1 MRTRLLVAPLL
12 ACSALLLGQAPNPG
26 YTDTP
31 MLPGVPYRVHDPAR
45 PAPRVVTPAAQ
56 PGGVPSDAVVLFDG
70 RDLSQ
75 WKASRVPWTIENGY
89 MEVAPSAG
97 NLTSIQSYGDVQPHV
112 AGAAPALV
120 RNSSQDRGNSGI
132 FLQGRYEIQV
142 LDSHDNPTYAD
153 GQAGAIYGQW
163 PPLVNPVRAP
173 GEWQSY
179 DIVFEAP
186 RFEGGRLTRPAF
198 VTVFLNGVLVHHR
211 KELMGATVHR
221 ALPAYVPHGEAPL
234 VLQDHQQPV
243 RYRNI
248 WIRRIRGYDGS

>member
-97 NLTSIQSYGDVQPHV
+97 NLTSIQSFGDVQLHV
-112 AGAAPALV
+112 EWAAPALV
-120 RNSSQDRGNSGI
+120 RNSSQDRG
-132 FLQGRYEIQV
+132 R
-142 LDSHDNPTYAD
+142 
-153 GQAGAIYGQW
+153 
-163 PPLVNPVRAP
+163 
-173 GEWQSY
+173 
-179 DIVFEAP
+179 
-186 RFEGGRLTRPAF
+186 RP
-198 VTVFLNGVLVHHR
+198 
-211 KELMGATVHR
+211 
-221 ALPAYVPHGEAPL
+221 
-234 VLQDHQQPV
+234 
-243 RYRNI
+243 
-248 WIRRIRGYDGS
+248 WS